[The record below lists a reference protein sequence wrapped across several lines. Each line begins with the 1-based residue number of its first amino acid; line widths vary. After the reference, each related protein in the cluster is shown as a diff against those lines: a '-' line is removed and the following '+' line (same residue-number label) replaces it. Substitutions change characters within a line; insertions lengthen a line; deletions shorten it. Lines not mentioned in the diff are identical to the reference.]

1 MATDIVDQ
9 KQLAERLLQQAE
21 EQNIELVGPGGLLN
35 QLTKNVLETALDAE
49 MAEHLGYEKHD
60 PAGQDS
66 WNSRNGTRAKTVLRE
81 IGPVEIEVPRDT
93 ESTFEPQI
101 VRKRQRRLTG
111 VDEIVLSLTA
121 RGLTTGEIAAHFQ
134 EVYGA
139 KISKDTV
146 SRITEK
152 VTGEMTEWL
161 NRPLEKIYPVIFIDA
176 MVVKVRD
183 GQVANKPV
191 YVVIGVTVDGERDI
205 LGLWA
210 GDGGEGAKF
219 WLSVFTEIKNRGVQD
234 VCIAVCDGLKGL
246 PEAITTTWELAI
258 VQACVIH
265 LIRNTFRFAS
275 RKYWEEMSRDL
286 RPVYT
291 APSEA
296 VARER
301 FTEFDAKWGKQAGL
315 NWSSQHLDRGGVRGQ
330 VSGVD
335 DWEGADEVAGASD
348 ASPGAR
354 AVVLAGDRWG
364 FDQCGCGGGCRC
376 VLGGWRPVVQGT
388 WRDANVHAGPNL
400 RPVSVVPGARGD
412 RDAQGAG
419 RRSPGDRS
427 PVGAFS
433 VDDLAGA
440 APQRCNSR
448 REARLSRVGRAME
461 VRAGCVPP
469 EDREA
474 RHQRSTPR
482 VRAGAT
488 LRAGSPARRDSG
500 TGTQGSGLE
509 GTGQTTTPG
518 PQVGNG
524 VEP

>member
-1 MATDIVDQ
+1 MTMSELVDTTDRVEMIGSMATDIVDQ
-9 KQLAERLLQQAE
+9 KQLAEQLLQQAE
-21 EQNIELVGPGGLLN
+21 EQNIELVGPGGLLG
-35 QLTKNVLETALDAE
+35 QLTKSVLETALDAE
-49 MAEHLGYEKHD
+49 MSEHLGYEKHD
-60 PAGQDS
+60 PAGRGS
-66 WNSRNGTRAKTVLRE
+66 GNSRNGTRAKTVLTE
-81 IGPVEIEVPRDT
+81 IGPVEIEVPRDI

-161 NRPLEKIYPVIFIDA
+161 NRPLESVYPVIFIDA

-219 WLSVFTEIKNRGVQD
+219 WLSVFTEIKNRGVKD

-246 PEAITTTWELAI
+246 PEAITTTWELAT

-301 FTEFDAKWGKQAGL
+301 FGEFNAKWGKQYPAISKLWENAWSEFIPFLDYDVEIRRVICSTNAIESL
-315 NWSSQHLDRGGVRGQ
+315 NARYR
-330 VSGVD
+330 
-335 DWEGADEVAGASD
+335 
-348 ASPGAR
+348 R
-354 AVVLAGDRWG
+354 AVR
-364 FDQCGCGGGCRC
+364 
-376 VLGGWRPVVQGT
+376 
-388 WRDANVHAGPNL
+388 
-400 RPVSVVPGARGD
+400 ARGHFPND
-412 RDAQGAG
+412 TAALKCLYLVTRALDPTG
-419 RRSPGDRS
+419 R
-427 PVGAFS
+427 
-433 VDDLAGA
+433 
-440 APQRCNSR
+440 
-448 REARLSRVGRAME
+448 GRARWAM
-461 VRAGCVPP
+461 RWK
-469 EDREA
+469 
-474 RHQRSTPR
+474 
-482 VRAGAT
+482 
-488 LRAGSPARRDSG
+488 PA
-500 TGTQGSGLE
+500 LNAFAIAFE
-509 GTGQTTTPG
+509 GRI
-518 PQVGNG
+518 N
-524 VEP
+524 